1 MNIQEYDVMNAII
14 DKGYHSQRIL
24 SESTGY
30 SLGKVN
36 QSLAAL
42 VRQGYLDKDYRLWT
56 DKALEEIQQKKP
68 KNAIILAAGYGLRMV
83 PINREIPKAYRSQRG
98 ASCGTPHQAAPRG
111 GHTAD

>member
-1 MNIQEYDVMNAII
+1 MNVQEYNIMNAII
-14 DKGYHSQRIL
+14 DKGYHNQRIL

-42 VRQGYLDKDYRLWT
+42 VREGYLDKEYTLT
-56 DKALEEIQQKKP
+56 DKAVKEIAEKKP

-83 PINREIPKAYRSQRG
+83 PINREIPKGLIEVNQE
-98 ASCGTPHQAAPRG
+98 PLL
-111 GHTAD
+111 